1 MYNGGDKVT
10 PPRVSPV
17 NINWKSYHISS
28 GDLWIQDTTN
38 PNLGLQYGS
47 LNDTSI
53 VIRLPRSHSLEISK
67 DSRDLCNAIR
77 CCVKAQRKSVKC
89 GSKLE
94 VFAHTATNEYMC
106 VGTQACQAEK
116 GLNCG
121 YHRIKKGFTNEH
133 WDILFKTLKKGEH
146 AFDAYSP
153 TDVICHVHEAKKLK
167 GYQTMKSSPTSE
179 SIKESCRFNGIVFG
193 INVFLCC
200 HRDLDFTLSIVQV
213 KYPT

>member
-1 MYNGGDKVT
+1 MKHLKSNSKSRDCCLTEENITKHIVVYDGGDKVS
-10 PPRVSPV
+10 PPLVSPV
-17 NINWKSYHISS
+17 NINWKSYRISS

-94 VFAHTATNEYMC
+94 VFAHTTTNEYMC

-153 TDVICHVHEAKKLK
+153 TDVICHVHEAKK
-167 GYQTMKSSPTSE
+167 
-179 SIKESCRFNGIVFG
+179 
-193 INVFLCC
+193 
-200 HRDLDFTLSIVQV
+200 
-213 KYPT
+213 